1 MKEQLLLDTTYI
13 PTYDEYV
20 ELCVDISVE
29 PHPEDSDDYWDYAD
43 RTRAMNMSDFFS
55 NLEYVELNTQYYWL
69 ITGTLGLWYGV
80 RDIDMT
86 LEKTLVDAINRC
98 IGSCYDAIIKKRG
111 SVIYVTGLHH
121 DGRNHFEI
129 RALSD
134 IGLDRFER
142 NGDVSIKN
150 RQNFVT
156 LPKYLF

>member
-20 ELCVDISVE
+20 EWCEYNEITPE
-29 PHPEDSDDYWDYAD
+29 EEDSDDYWDFVS
-43 RTRAMNMSDFFS
+43 RTQEIEAHDFFL
-55 NLEYVELNTQYYWL
+55 NVEDSILNSLCYWL
-69 ITGTLGLWYGV
+69 ITGSLGLWYGV

-86 LEKTLVDAINRC
+86 YEKTLADAIKRC
-98 IGSCYDAIIKKRG
+98 MCSCDDAIIKKRG
-111 SVIYVTGLHH
+111 SVIYVSGLHH

-134 IGLDRFER
+134 IGLDRLER
-142 NGDVSIKN
+142 NGEISIKN

-156 LPKYLF
+156 LPKYLY

>member
-13 PTYDEYV
+13 NSYDDYV
-20 ELCVDISVE
+20 ELCVDAFVKPE
-29 PHPEDSDDYWDYAD
+29 PEDSEGYWDYVEH
-43 RTRAMNMSDFFS
+43 TRDIEVSDFFS
-55 NLEYVELNTQYYWL
+55 NLEAAESNAQYYWL
-69 ITGTLGLWYGV
+69 ITGSLGLWYGK

-86 LEKTLVDAINRC
+86 HEKTLADAIKRC
-98 IGSCYDAIIKKRG
+98 IGSCDDAIIKKRG

-134 IGLDRFER
+134 IGLDRLER
-142 NGDVSIKN
+142 NGKISIKN
-150 RQNFVT
+150 RQNFVI